1 MTKFSK
7 FTRKVRS
14 INTNV
19 IFILILFQ
27 KDLITI
33 RSWIKYKLRVS
44 ISNRVKFGILFLWIV
59 NIKFFLNIIFS
70 KFFAINFNF
79 KMS

>member
-7 FTRKVRS
+7 FIWKVRS
-14 INTNV
+14 INTYV

-27 KDLITI
+27 EDLITI
-33 RSWIKYKLRVS
+33 RSWIKDKLRVS

-59 NIKFFLNIIFS
+59 NIKFFLNIISS

>member
-1 MTKFSK
+1 MTKFCK

-19 IFILILFQ
+19 ILILALFQ
-27 KDLITI
+27 EHLITI
-33 RSWIKYKLRVS
+33 RSWIKDKLRVS

>member
-1 MTKFSK
+1 MTKFCK

-27 KDLITI
+27 EDLITI

-44 ISNRVKFGILFLWIV
+44 ISNRVKFGILFHWIV
-59 NIKFFLNIIFS
+59 NIKFFLNIISIKLFS
-70 KFFAINFNF
+70 INFNF
-79 KMS
+79 KMF

>member
-1 MTKFSK
+1 MAKFSK
-7 FTRKVRS
+7 FTWKVRS

-27 KDLITI
+27 EDLITI
-33 RSWIKYKLRVS
+33 RSWIKDKLRVS